1 LVKSDASLNAQVTA
15 GEISE
20 TEAIQI
26 KGDRIWWRAFEETRG
41 ASLYMAVGVILERD
55 LTAYFKDEPV
65 KAGDGFDEIQ
75 NEIEV
80 ELTTKLRQCLG
91 VVEA

>member
-1 LVKSDASLNAQVTA
+1 
-15 GEISE
+15 
-20 TEAIQI
+20 
-26 KGDRIWWRAFEETRG
+26 
-41 ASLYMAVGVILERD
+41 MAVGVILERD
-55 LTAYFKDEPV
+55 LTAYFKDEPI
-65 KAGDGFDEIQ
+65 KAGDGFDELQ